1 MLKTPLN
8 EWTIKALQLD
18 TALMAL
24 QEVDL
29 PEELRELSD
38 EAEER
43 VTALVDAW
51 REKKPAA
58 EARTWK
64 SEELANGVP
73 KDSELA
79 EVVENLKEEKQE
91 WTLHRSTS
99 DRNEVV
105 ETLVSEDKAWMA
117 AGGEYY
123 FGQWDGEEKILEVG
137 RDDETGEPGTGLVL
151 TTTGELVFDSDV
163 EE

>member
-8 EWTIKALQLD
+8 EWTLKALQLD

-24 QEVDL
+24 QEVEL
-29 PEELRELSD
+29 PEEMRELAD

-51 REKKPAA
+51 RERKPAA
-58 EARTWK
+58 ESRQWK
-64 SEELANGVP
+64 TEEQANGEP
-73 KDSELA
+73 QDSELQ
-79 EVVENLKEEKQE
+79 EVMEGLKEEKQE

-99 DRNEVV
+99 DRGEVV
-105 ETLVSEDKAWMA
+105 ETIVAGDEAWMA

-123 FGQWDGEEKILEVG
+123 FGQWDAEEKVLDVG
-137 RDDETGEPGTGLVL
+137 RDDESGEPGTGLVL
-151 TTTGELVFDSDV
+151 TLTGELVFDSDV

>member
-8 EWTIKALQLD
+8 EWTLKALQLD

-29 PEELRELSD
+29 PEELRELGD

-51 REKKPAA
+51 REKRPAP
-58 EARTWK
+58 EARQWK
-64 SEELANGVP
+64 SEELANGTP
-73 KDSELA
+73 QDSELG
-79 EVVENLKEEKQE
+79 EVVSNLQEEKQE

-99 DRNEVV
+99 DKNDVV

-123 FGQWDGEEKILEVG
+123 FGQWDEDEKVLEVG
-137 RDDETGEPGTGLVL
+137 RDDDTGEPGTGLVL

>member
-8 EWTIKALQLD
+8 EWTLKALQLD

-24 QEVDL
+24 QEVEL
-29 PEELRELSD
+29 PEELRELGD

-43 VTALVDAW
+43 VTALADAR
-51 REKKPAA
+51 RERKPAP
-58 EARTWK
+58 EARQWK
-64 SEELANGVP
+64 SEELANGTP
-73 KDSELA
+73 QDSELV
-79 EVVENLKEEKQE
+79 EVVENLKEEQQE

-99 DRNEVV
+99 DKNEVV
-105 ETLVSEDKAWMA
+105 ETLVSEDKAWMS

-123 FGQWDGEEKILEVG
+123 FGQWDEDEKVLEVG